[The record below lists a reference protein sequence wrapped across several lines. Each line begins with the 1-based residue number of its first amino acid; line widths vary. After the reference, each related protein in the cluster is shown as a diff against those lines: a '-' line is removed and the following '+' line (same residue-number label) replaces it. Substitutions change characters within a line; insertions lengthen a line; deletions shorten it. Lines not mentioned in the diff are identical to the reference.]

1 MPELWESVRESP
13 LGPLLSVN
21 LFSFDYN
28 QFLVFDMFIIN
39 KDLWDDSQAPIYKR
53 NCHVQLCEV

>member
-1 MPELWESVRESP
+1 MPELWESVREWP

-28 QFLVFDMFIIN
+28 QFLVFDMLIIN

-53 NCHVQLCEV
+53 NYLAI